1 MWNVPVEPFLTL
13 LTLFFVCVLHMYT
26 SFANAFKG
34 IAESYTFSIARSY
47 ILHCEKSY
55 ISRRAILCQK
65 RVPHRVVLINEEERR
80 KMRFWEKDAT
90 LGGCRL
96 RQNNSIS
103 FLKLEV
109 KPFICIISRYVLCVF
124 TSPFRMRNG
133 GSQDSGR
140 KMQPAAAAG
149 SDKGEER
156 H

>member
-1 MWNVPVEPFLTL
+1 MWNVHKEPFLTL
-13 LTLFFVCVLHMYT
+13 LTLFFVGVLQMYI
-26 SFANAFKG
+26 FCADAFKG
-34 IAESYTFSIARSY
+34 MAVSYTFSIVRSY
-47 ILHCEKSY
+47 TLHSENSY
-55 ISRRAILCQK
+55 ISRAILCQK

-109 KPFICIISRYVLCVF
+109 KPFICIISRYLLCVF
-124 TSPFRMRNG
+124 ISPFRMRNG

-140 KMQPAAAAG
+140 KMQTAAAAG

>member
-1 MWNVPVEPFLTL
+1 MYCTCL
-13 LTLFFVCVLHMYT
+13 LF
-26 SFANAFKG
+26 FANAFKG
-34 IAESYTFSIARSY
+34 ITVSYKCINTFSIAGSY
-47 ILHCEKSY
+47 TLHCEYSY
-55 ISRRAILCQK
+55 ISRAIICQK

-103 FLKLEV
+103 FFKLEV
-109 KPFICIISRYVLCVF
+109 KPFICIISRYLLCVF
-124 TSPFRMRNG
+124 ISPFRMRNG

>member
-1 MWNVPVEPFLTL
+1 MDNVHIGPLLTL

-55 ISRRAILCQK
+55 ISRAILCQK

-109 KPFICIISRYVLCVF
+109 KPFICIISRYLLCVF
-124 TSPFRMRNG
+124 ISPFRMRNG

-140 KMQPAAAAG
+140 KMQTAAAAG

>member
-1 MWNVPVEPFLTL
+1 MYCTCL
-13 LTLFFVCVLHMYT
+13 LF
-26 SFANAFKG
+26 FANAFKG
-34 IAESYTFSIARSY
+34 ITVSYKCINTFSIAGSY
-47 ILHCEKSY
+47 TLHCEYSY
-55 ISRRAILCQK
+55 ISRAIICQK

-109 KPFICIISRYVLCVF
+109 KPFICIISRYLLCVF
-124 TSPFRMRNG
+124 ISPFRMRNG

-140 KMQPAAAAG
+140 KMQTAAAAG